1 MIVAYKTYKCCP
13 SFPPSERLQM
23 NDLKTLGP
31 SPSLEKSL
39 VQFVNDLEV
48 ATVPML
54 LREQLNTQVSSL
66 KKLLFQASKNRAE
79 ENRRVAIEE
88 TKAAVRNAVAQVMS
102 EGVVKRTKCR
112 SGRQDQSHKCVYM
125 C

>member
-1 MIVAYKTYKCCP
+1 
-13 SFPPSERLQM
+13 M

-102 EGVVKRTKCR
+102 EGVV
-112 SGRQDQSHKCVYM
+112 
-125 C
+125 